1 MPRNANKASIN
12 WNDDR
17 KLCLLKVVQQLGGH
31 LIGGSGV
38 TRKWS
43 EINKMLFEQD
53 IFKEY
58 ANSFGEKEH
67 RKVKDM
73 YEKTMK
79 AIKHMM
85 LQGNLSRFDG
95 EISPLYQC
103 AQEMIEEA
111 EAAED
116 EKSFKKSKNCKINQ
130 QWKRMRRQPYKSL
143 SKENILTAR

>member
-1 MPRNANKASIN
+1 
-12 WNDDR
+12 
-17 KLCLLKVVQQLGGH
+17 
-31 LIGGSGV
+31 
-38 TRKWS
+38 
-43 EINKMLFEQD
+43 MLFEQD

-73 YEKTMK
+73 YEKMMK
-79 AIKHMM
+79 EIKHMM

-103 AQEMIEEA
+103 AQEMIEAA

-116 EKSFKKSKNCKINQ
+116 EKSLKKSKNCKINQ
-130 QWKRMRRQPYKSL
+130 QWKQMRRQAYKSL